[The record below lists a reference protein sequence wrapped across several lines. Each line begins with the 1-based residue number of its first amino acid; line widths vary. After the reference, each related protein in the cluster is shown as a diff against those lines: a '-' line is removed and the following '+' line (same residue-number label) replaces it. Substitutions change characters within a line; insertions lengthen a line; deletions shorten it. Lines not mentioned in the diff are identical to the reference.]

1 MRGDPCSAIEIYTAL
16 EPREPPARRR
26 APSSGR
32 GPGGNSSP
40 SPNRGESMQGDMNKV
55 NAEHLKRSV
64 YLYVRQST
72 PRQVL
77 ENTESTKRQYA
88 LKQRAVALGWHPDR
102 IVVIDD
108 DLGQSGSSA
117 TDREGFQKLVG
128 EVGMGHA
135 GMVIGL
141 EVSRLA
147 RNCSDWHRLLEICG
161 FSNTL
166 ILDEDGLYDPANF
179 NDRLLLGLKGTM
191 SEAEL
196 HVMQARMRG
205 ALMAKARRGELRV
218 PLPVGLVYDAQG
230 QVLLDPDQQVQHGIR
245 FLFQSFRR
253 FSSACAVV
261 RAFREANLLFPHRLR
276 GGPQHGELL
285 WQKLNFSQVLSV
297 LHNPRYAGA
306 FVYGRTRTRKTLDG
320 TNHRKLPQQEWYT
333 LLTGSHPG
341 YLTWEEYQENQRR
354 LRENAHAL
362 GSERREGPPREGP
375 ALLQGLVICG
385 ICGRRMNVAYHV
397 RAFRPGRSVPH
408 YFCQGRTTDS
418 PQPVCQWVPGIPVD
432 KAVGDLLLEIMTPV
446 TIDITLVVQQELQAR
461 LEEADRL
468 RKQQVERARYEAELA
483 HQRYLRVHPDHRLVA
498 DSLEA
503 DWNRKLCALQEA
515 QQQYERESQKDQLA
529 VNEELRTRL
538 HMLATDFPRLWRD
551 PNTPDRERKRLARLL
566 LEDVTLIKKDQI
578 LVHIR
583 FPGGT
588 TRTIELSVPLSP
600 KLTPPSV
607 VTEIDRLLDHY
618 TCQAIA
624 DNLNSRGFT
633 PGYGQ
638 PFHGRMIAR
647 IAKDHGLKTRWE
659 RLRERGM
666 MTLDEMGKRLGI
678 CLDQVKAWRAAGLL
692 RAHLCN
698 DKNEYLYEDPGP
710 NPPRVGRGA
719 KLPRK
724 GHLAENSSHRAS
736 EVQCEA

>member
-1 MRGDPCSAIEIYTAL
+1 
-16 EPREPPARRR
+16 
-26 APSSGR
+26 
-32 GPGGNSSP
+32 
-40 SPNRGESMQGDMNKV
+40 MQGNMHKV
-55 NAEHLKRSV
+55 NAGHLKRSAF
-64 YLYVRQST
+64 LYIRQST

-88 LKQRAVALGWHPDR
+88 LQQRVIALGWQPDR
-102 IVVIDD
+102 IVLIDS
-108 DLGQSGSSA
+108 DLGHSA
-117 TDREGFQKLVG
+117 ALAGDRGGFQKLVG

-135 GMVIGL
+135 GLVIGL

-147 RNCSDWHRLLEICG
+147 RNSSDWHRLLEICALTD
-161 FSNTL
+161 TL
-166 ILDEDGLYDPANF
+166 ILDEDGLYDPTDF
-179 NDRLLLGLKGTM
+179 NDQLVLGLKGTM
-191 SEAEL
+191 SQAEL

-205 ALMAKARRGELRV
+205 ALLSKARRGELRV
-218 PLPVGLVYDAQG
+218 PLPVGFVYDAQG
-230 QVLLDPDQQVQHGIR
+230 HVVLDPDQQVQQSIR

-253 FSSACAVV
+253 LSSACAVV
-261 RAFREANLLFPHRLR
+261 RAFREAKLLFPRRLK

-285 WQKLNFSQVLSV
+285 WQKMDLNETLFV

-306 FVYGRTRTRKTLDG
+306 FAYGKTRRRKTVDG
-320 TNHRKLPQQEWYT
+320 VHQRKLPQAEWHT
-333 LLTGSHPG
+333 LLTGAHPG
-341 YLTWEEYQENQRR
+341 YITWEEYQENQRR

-362 GSERREGPPREGP
+362 GPERREGPPREGP
-375 ALLQGLVICG
+375 ALLQGLAVCG
-385 ICGRRMNVAYHV
+385 VCGGRMNVAYHV

-408 YFCQGRTTDS
+408 YFCQGRSMDS

-432 KAVGDLLLEIMTPV
+432 QAVGDLLLEIMTPV
-446 TIDITLVVQQELQAR
+446 TIDITLAVQQELQAR
-461 LEEADRL
+461 LEETDRL

-515 QQQYERESQKDQLA
+515 QQQYERESHKDRLA
-529 VNEELRTRL
+529 VDEELRTGL

-566 LEDVTLIKKDQI
+566 LEDVTLIKRDQI

-583 FPGGT
+583 FPGGIS
-588 TRTIELSVPLSP
+588 RTLELPIPLNP

-607 VTEIDRLLDHY
+607 VAEIDRLLDHH
-618 TCQAIA
+618 TCQAVA
-624 DNLNSRGFT
+624 DDLNSRGFA
-633 PGYGQ
+633 PGYGK
-638 PFHGRMIAR
+638 PFHGPMIAR
-647 IAKDHGLKTRWE
+647 IAKDHGIKTRWE

-666 MTLDEMGKRLGI
+666 LTLGEMGKRLGI
-678 CLDQVKAWRAAGLL
+678 CADQVKAWRAAGLL

-710 NPPRVGRGA
+710 KPPRVGRGVR
-719 KLPRK
+719 LSRMGSVHEDTSQHP
-724 GHLAENSSHRAS
+724 S

>member
-1 MRGDPCSAIEIYTAL
+1 
-16 EPREPPARRR
+16 
-26 APSSGR
+26 
-32 GPGGNSSP
+32 
-40 SPNRGESMQGDMNKV
+40 MQGDMHKV
-55 NAEHLKRSV
+55 NAGHLKRNA
-64 YLYVRQST
+64 YLYIRQST

-88 LKQRAVALGWHPDR
+88 LRQRATALGWHPDR
-102 IVVIDD
+102 IVVIDG

-117 TDREGFQKLVG
+117 ADREGFQELVG

-135 GMVIGL
+135 GLVIGL

-147 RNCSDWHRLLEICG
+147 RNSSDWHRLLEICALTD
-161 FSNTL
+161 TL
-166 ILDEDGLYDPANF
+166 ILDEDGLYDPTHF
-179 NDRLLLGLKGTM
+179 NDRLLLGLKGAM

-205 ALMAKARRGELRV
+205 ALLAKARRGELRV
-218 PLPVGLVYDAQG
+218 PLPVGFVYDAQER
-230 QVLLDPDQQVQHGIR
+230 VVLDPDQQVQQSIR

-253 FSSACAVV
+253 LSSACAVV
-261 RAFREANLLFPHRLR
+261 KAFREAKLLFPRRLR

-285 WQKLNFSQVLSV
+285 WQKLDFNEALFV

-306 FVYGRTRTRKTLDG
+306 FVYGQTRRRKTLDG
-320 TNHRKLPQQEWYT
+320 AHQRKLPQQEWHT
-333 LLTGSHPG
+333 LLVGAHPG
-341 YLTWEEYQENQRR
+341 YITWEEYQENQRR

-362 GSERREGPPREGP
+362 GPERREGPPREGP
-375 ALLQGLVICG
+375 ALLQGLAICG
-385 ICGRRMNVAYHV
+385 ICGGRMNVAYHV

-408 YFCQGRTTDS
+408 YFCQGRSIDS
-418 PQPVCQWVPGIPVD
+418 PQPVCQWIPGILVD
-432 KAVGDLLLEIMTPV
+432 QAVSDLLLEIMTPA
-446 TIDITLVVQQELQAR
+446 TIDITLAVQQELQAR
-461 LEEADRL
+461 LEETDRL

-515 QQQYERESQKDQLA
+515 QQQYERESQKDRLA
-529 VNEELRTRL
+529 IDAELRTRL

-551 PNTPDRERKRLARLL
+551 PNMPHRERKRLARLL

-583 FPGGT
+583 FPGGA
-588 TRTIELSVPLSP
+588 TRTLDLPIPVSP
-600 KLTPPSV
+600 KLTPPAV
-607 VTEIDRLLDHY
+607 VAEIDRLLDHH

-624 DNLNSRGFT
+624 DNLNSRGFV
-633 PGYGQ
+633 PGYGR
-638 PFHGRMIAR
+638 PFHGPMITR

-666 MTLDEMGKRLGI
+666 LTLDEISKQLGI
-678 CLDQVKAWRAAGLL
+678 CTDQVKAWRAAGLL
-692 RAHLCN
+692 RALLCN

-724 GHLAENSSHRAS
+724 GQVNENTSHHAS

>member
-1 MRGDPCSAIEIYTAL
+1 
-16 EPREPPARRR
+16 
-26 APSSGR
+26 
-32 GPGGNSSP
+32 
-40 SPNRGESMQGDMNKV
+40 MQGDMHKV
-55 NAEHLKRSV
+55 NAGHLKRSA
-64 YLYVRQST
+64 YLYIRQST

-88 LKQRAVALGWHPDR
+88 LRQRAIALGWHPDR
-102 IVVIDD
+102 IVVIDSD
-108 DLGQSGSSA
+108 QGQSGSSA

-135 GMVIGL
+135 GLVIGL

-161 FSNTL
+161 FSDTL
-166 ILDEDGLYDPANF
+166 ILDEDGLYNPADF

-196 HVMQARMRG
+196 HVIQARTRG
-205 ALMAKARRGELRV
+205 ALLSKARRGELQV
-218 PLPVGLVYDAQG
+218 PLPVGFVYDVQG
-230 QVLLDPDQQVQHGIR
+230 QVVLDPDQQVQQSIR

-253 FSSACAVV
+253 LSSACAVV
-261 RAFREANLLFPHRLR
+261 RAFREAKLLFPRRLR
-276 GGPQHGELL
+276 GGPQQGELL
-285 WQKLNFSQVLSV
+285 WQALDFSETLFV

-306 FVYGRTRTRKTLDG
+306 FVYGKTRRRKTSDG
-320 TNHRKLPQQEWYT
+320 VHQIKLPQEEWHT
-333 LLTGSHPG
+333 LLTGAHPG
-341 YLTWEEYQENQRR
+341 YITWEQYQENQRR

-362 GSERREGPPREGP
+362 GPERREGPPREGP
-375 ALLQGLVICG
+375 ALLQGLAICG
-385 ICGRRMNVAYHV
+385 VCGGRMNVAYHV

-408 YFCQGRTTDS
+408 YFCQGRSMDC

-432 KAVGDLLLEIMTPV
+432 QAVGDLLLEIMTPV
-446 TIDITLVVQQELQAR
+446 TIDISLAVQQELQAR
-461 LEEADRL
+461 LEETDRL
-468 RKQQVERARYEAELA
+468 RKQQVERARHEAELA
-483 HQRYLRVHPDHRLVA
+483 HHRYLRVHPDHRLVA

-515 QQQYERESQKDQLA
+515 QLQYERERQKDRLT
-529 VNEELRTRL
+529 VDEELRTRL

-566 LEDVTLIKKDQI
+566 LEDVTLIKRDRI
-578 LVHIR
+578 LIHLR

-588 TRTIELSVPLSP
+588 TRTLELPIPSNP

-607 VTEIDRLLDHY
+607 VAEIDRLLDHD
-618 TCQAIA
+618 TCQVIA
-624 DNLNSRGFT
+624 ANLNSRGFA
-633 PGYGQ
+633 PGYGR
-638 PFHGRMIAR
+638 PFHGPMIAR

-666 MTLDEMGKRLGI
+666 LTLDEMGKRLGL
-678 CLDQVKAWRAAGLL
+678 CTDQVKDWRAAGLL

-698 DKNEYLYEDPGP
+698 DKNEYLYEDAGP
-710 NPPRVGRGA
+710 NPPRKGKGVR
-719 KLPRK
+719 LSRK
-724 GHLAENSSHRAS
+724 GQVNENTSNRPS